1 MPESV
6 RARLALWH
14 AATLGVLLIA
24 FAAVA
29 YAYTARSTLRRTD
42 EYLRQSAGAFADA
55 LRDEREEVATN
66 ADAARETVKE
76 IQFGTLQVTVLDAA
90 LRPIAASPPP
100 AIAPGGE
107 QGPPLDAAALAAR
120 LRRSPRRA
128 PSLFTLDDAE
138 GGYRVFVTP
147 LVLQGEPMVLA
158 MEQPLHDRQEALEE
172 ARAVLLVSIPLVLLV
187 AWAGGYLLAR
197 RSLAPVVA
205 MSERAARL
213 SATNLDEA
221 LPVRNPRDELGRL
234 ALVFND
240 LLARLNQSIE
250 QQRQFM
256 ADASHE
262 LRTPVSILRGEAD
275 IALSVDE
282 RAPAEYREALGV
294 VSHEARRLSRIV
306 DDLFLLARAD
316 AGQQPLRP
324 GELYLDELAGECVRA
339 VRSLAAQRGI
349 DLSCHAPGDLP
360 YRGDEP
366 LLHRLLLNLLDNAL
380 KYSRRGGEVR
390 LDLSRR
396 DGGYVMRLK
405 DAGPPIGA
413 EAAERIFERFYR
425 VDRARSREADSATG
439 GAGLGLPI
447 ARWVAEAHGGSLR
460 LARSTPEGNEFEV
473 FLPMVNGA
481 VPDKG
486 ESARLARPV

>member
-1 MPESV
+1 MLESV

-14 AATLGVLLIA
+14 AGTLGVLLIA

-42 EYLRQSAGAFADA
+42 EYLRASAGAFADA
-55 LRDEREEVATN
+55 LRDEREEVPSN
-66 ADAARETVKE
+66 AAASRETVKD
-76 IQFGTLQVTVLDAA
+76 IRFGTLQVSVLDGA
-90 LRPIAASPPP
+90 LRPVAASPSPTF
-100 AIAPGGE
+100 APGDGR
-107 QGPPLDAAALAAR
+107 GPPMDPAALAAE
-120 LRRSPRRA
+120 LRHSRRRA
-128 PSLFTLDDAE
+128 PTFFTLDDEE
-138 GGYRVFVTP
+138 GGFRVFVAP
-147 LVLQGEPMVLA
+147 LVLAGEPMVLA
-158 MEQPLHDRQEALEE
+158 MGQPLHDRQEALEE
-172 ARAVLLVSIPLVLLV
+172 ARTVLFVSIPIVLLL

-213 SATNLDEA
+213 GAANLDEA
-221 LPVRNPRDELGRL
+221 LPVGNERDELGRL
-234 ALVFND
+234 ALVFNG
-240 LLARLNQSIE
+240 LLGRLGQAIE

-275 IALSVDE
+275 IALQADD

-294 VSHEARRLSRIV
+294 IGDEARRLSRIV

-316 AGQQPLRP
+316 AGQQPLRS

-339 VRSLAAQRGI
+339 VRSLAVQRGVG
-349 DLSCHAPGDLP
+349 LSCHAQGELP

-366 LLHRLLLNLLDNAL
+366 LLHRLMLNLLDNAL
-380 KYSRRGGEVR
+380 KYSRTGGRVR
-390 LDLSRR
+390 LDLARR
-396 DGGYVMRLK
+396 DGGYVMRVS
-405 DAGPPIGA
+405 DAGPPIEG
-413 EAAERIFERFYR
+413 ETAERIFERFYR
-425 VDRARSREADSATG
+425 VDRARPREADGATG

-460 LARSTPEGNEFEV
+460 LARSTAEGNVFEV
-473 FLPMVNGA
+473 FLPVAAAPAGGGA
-481 VPDKG
+481 G
-486 ESARLARPV
+486 SSRRG

>member
-1 MPESV
+1 MFESI

-24 FAAVA
+24 FAAIA

-42 EYLRQSAGAFADA
+42 EYLRASAGAFADA
-55 LRDEREEVATN
+55 LRDEREEVAGN
-66 ADAARETVKE
+66 ADAARETVRE
-76 IQFGTLQVTVLDAA
+76 IRFGTLQVTVLDGAM
-90 LRPIAASPPP
+90 RPLAASPPP
-100 AIAPGGE
+100 VETGGE
-107 QGPPLDAAALAAR
+107 HGPALDLAALAAR
-120 LRRSPRRA
+120 IRRSPRRA
-128 PSLFTLDDAE
+128 PSFFTLHDAE

-147 LVLQGEPMVLA
+147 LVLAGEPVVLA
-158 MEQPLHDRQEALEE
+158 MGQALHERQEALEE
-172 ARAVLLVSIPLVLLV
+172 GRAVLLVSIPLVLLL

-213 SATNLDEA
+213 GATTLDRA
-221 LPVRNPRDELGRL
+221 LPVQNPRDELGRL

-240 LLARLNQSIE
+240 LLRRLSQAIE

-275 IALSVDE
+275 IALSE
-282 RAPAEYREALGV
+282 PRRAEGEYREALGV

-339 VRSLAAQRGI
+339 MRSLAARRGVA
-349 DLSCHAPGDLP
+349 LSCRAEGELS

-366 LLHRLLLNLLDNAL
+366 LLHRLLLNLLDNAV
-380 KYSRRGGEVR
+380 KYSRTGGEVR
-390 LDLSRR
+390 LEVARR
-396 DGGYVMRLK
+396 DGGYVMRVT
-405 DAGPPIGA
+405 DAGPPIDA
-413 EAAERIFERFYR
+413 DAAERIFERFWR
-425 VDRARSREADSATG
+425 VDRSRSRAADSATG

-460 LARSTPEGNEFEV
+460 LARSTTDGNEFEV
-473 FLPMVNGA
+473 FLPVIDGA
-481 VPDKG
+481 GGV
-486 ESARLARPV
+486 

>member
-1 MPESV
+1 MLESV

-14 AATLGVLLIA
+14 AATLGVLLIG

-55 LRDEREEVATN
+55 LRDEREEVASN
-66 ADAARETVKE
+66 PDAARETVRE
-76 IQFGTLQVTVLDAA
+76 IRFGTLQVTVLDAA
-90 LRPIAASPPP
+90 LRPLAASPPP
-100 AIAPGGE
+100 VSTRGE
-107 QGPPLDAAALAAR
+107 GEGPPLDPAALAAE

-128 PSLFTLDDAE
+128 PSFFTLADDE
-138 GGYRVFVTP
+138 GGYRVFVAP
-147 LVLQGEPMVLA
+147 LRLAGEPVVLA
-158 MEQPLHDRQEALEE
+158 MAQPLHDRQEALEE
-172 ARAVLLVSIPLVLLV
+172 ARTVLLVSIPLVLLL

-213 SATNLDEA
+213 GAGNLNEA
-221 LPVRNPRDELGRL
+221 LPVTNPRDELGRL
-234 ALVFND
+234 ARVFND
-240 LLARLNQSIE
+240 LLARLSQSIE

-275 IALSVDE
+275 IALSVEE

-294 VSHEARRLSRIV
+294 VSHEARRLGRIV

-324 GELYLDELAGECVRA
+324 GELYLDELAGECVRSL
-339 VRSLAAQRGI
+339 RSLAAQRGV
-349 DLSCHAPGDLP
+349 DLSCHAEGELP
-360 YRGDEP
+360 FRGDEP

-380 KYSRRGGEVR
+380 KYSRPEGEVR
-390 LDLSRR
+390 LELTRR
-396 DGGYVMRLK
+396 DGGYVMRVK
-405 DAGPPIGA
+405 DAAPPIEG
-413 EAAERIFERFYR
+413 EAAARIFERFYR
-425 VDRARSREADSATG
+425 VDRPRARAADGATG

-460 LARSTPEGNEFEV
+460 LARTSVDGNEFEV
-473 FLPMVNGA
+473 FLPLE
-481 VPDKG
+481 KG
-486 ESARLARPV
+486 DRLLGPAGIGRPR

>member
-1 MPESV
+1 MLESV

-14 AATLGVLLIA
+14 AATLGVLLLA
-24 FAAVA
+24 FALAA

-42 EYLRQSAGAFADA
+42 EYLRTSAGAFADA
-55 LRDEREEVATN
+55 LRDEREEAPGN
-66 ADAARETVKE
+66 AAAARETTRE
-76 IQFGTLQVTVLDAA
+76 IRFGSLQVTVLDAA
-90 LRPIAASPPP
+90 LRPLATSPPP
-100 AIAPGGE
+100 ALPRGDE
-107 QGPPLDAAALAAR
+107 RGPPADPAALAAA
-120 LRRSPRRA
+120 LRRSPRGA
-128 PSLFTLDDAE
+128 PSFFTLSDDE
-138 GGYRVFVTP
+138 GGYRVFATP
-147 LVLQGEPMVLA
+147 LVLGGEPLVLA
-158 MEQPLHDRQEALEE
+158 MEQPLHERQEALEE
-172 ARAVLLVSIPLVLLV
+172 ARAVLLVSIPLVLLL

-197 RSLAPVVA
+197 RTLAPVVA

-213 SATNLDEA
+213 GAANLDEA

-234 ALVFND
+234 ALVFNG
-240 LLARLNQSIE
+240 LLGRLSQAIE

-275 IALSVDE
+275 LALSVEE

-294 VSHEARRLSRIV
+294 VSHEARRLGRIV

-339 VRSLAAQRGI
+339 LRSLAARRGVA
-349 DLSCHAPGDLP
+349 LSCHAEGELP

-380 KYSRRGGEVR
+380 KYSRPGGEVR
-390 LDLSRR
+390 LDLARHG
-396 DGGYVMRLK
+396 GGYLMRVK
-405 DAGPPIGA
+405 DAGPPIGG

-473 FLPMVNGA
+473 FLPPAPSPNG
-481 VPDKG
+481 G
-486 ESARLARPV
+486 

>member
-1 MPESV
+1 MIESV

-14 AATLGVLLIA
+14 AATLGVLLIG
-24 FAAVA
+24 FALAA

-42 EYLRQSAGAFADA
+42 EYLRASAGAFADA
-55 LRDEREEVATN
+55 LRDEREEAAGN
-66 ADAARETVKE
+66 AEAARETVKE
-76 IQFGTLQVTVLDAA
+76 IRFGTLQVAVLDAA
-90 LRPIAASPPP
+90 MRPLAASPAPAARPGREAEPP
-100 AIAPGGE
+100 ADP
-107 QGPPLDAAALAAR
+107 AALAAA
-120 LRRSPRRA
+120 LRRLPHGA
-128 PSLFTLDDAE
+128 PSFFTLADDE
-138 GGYRVFVTP
+138 GGYRVFATPLPLAGEP
-147 LVLQGEPMVLA
+147 LVLA
-158 MEQPLHDRQEALEE
+158 MAQPLHERQEALEE
-172 ARAVLLVSIPLVLLV
+172 ARAVLLVSIPLVLLL

-197 RSLAPVVA
+197 RALAPVVA

-213 SATNLDEA
+213 GAGNLDEA
-221 LPVRNPRDELGRL
+221 LPVTSPRDELGRL
-234 ALVFND
+234 ALVFNG
-240 LLARLNQSIE
+240 LLGRLSQAIE

-275 IALSVDE
+275 IALSVEE
-282 RAPAEYREALGV
+282 RAPSEYREALGV
-294 VSHEARRLSRIV
+294 IGHEARRLGRIV

-339 VRSLAAQRGI
+339 VRSLAARRGVA
-349 DLSCHAPGDLP
+349 LSCHAEGELP

-380 KYSRRGGEVR
+380 KYSRPGGQVR
-390 LDLSRR
+390 LDLGRR
-396 DGGYVMRLK
+396 DGGYLMRVS
-405 DAGPPIGA
+405 DAGPPIEG

-425 VDRARSREADSATG
+425 VDRARSRTADGATG

-460 LARSTPEGNEFEV
+460 LARSTAAGNEFEV
-473 FLPMVNGA
+473 FLPGA
-481 VPDKG
+481 PPG
-486 ESARLARPV
+486 

>member
-1 MPESV
+1 MLESV

-14 AATLGVLLIA
+14 AGTLGVLLIA
-24 FAAVA
+24 FAFVG

-42 EYLRQSAGAFADA
+42 QYLRESAGAFADA
-55 LRDEREEVATN
+55 LRDEREEVASN
-66 ADAARETVKE
+66 AEAARETVKE
-76 IQFGTLQVTVLDAA
+76 IRFGSLQVTVLDAA
-90 LRPIAASPPP
+90 LRPLAASTPHASRRGEGSGPPP
-100 AIAPGGE
+100 DPVA
-107 QGPPLDAAALAAR
+107 LAAALRGA
-120 LRRSPRRA
+120 PRRG
-128 PSLFTLDDAE
+128 PSFFSLSDDE
-138 GGYRVFVTP
+138 GGYRVFATP
-147 LVLQGEPMVLA
+147 LVLAGEPMLLA
-158 MEQPLHDRQEALEE
+158 MEQPMHEREEALEE
-172 ARAVLLVSIPLVLLV
+172 ARAALLVSIPIVLLL
-187 AWAGGYLLAR
+187 AWAGGYMLAR

-213 SATNLDEA
+213 GAANLHHA
-221 LPVRNPRDELGRL
+221 LPVGNPRDELGRL
-234 ALVFND
+234 ARVFNE
-240 LLARLNQSIE
+240 LLARLSRSIE

-275 IALSVDE
+275 VALQVEE

-294 VSHEARRLSRIV
+294 ISHEARRLGRIV

-339 VRSLAAQRGI
+339 VRSLAAQREI
-349 DLSCHAPGDLP
+349 DLSCHAEGELP
-360 YRGDEP
+360 YHGDEP

-390 LDLSRR
+390 LDLARR
-396 DGGYVMRLK
+396 DGGYVMRVK
-405 DAGPPIGA
+405 DSGPAIHGD
-413 EAAERIFERFYR
+413 AAERIFERFYR

-460 LARSTPEGNEFEV
+460 LARSTADGNEFEV
-473 FLPMVNGA
+473 FLPVAQPSNG
-481 VPDKG
+481 G
-486 ESARLARPV
+486 G

>member
-1 MPESV
+1 MLESV

-14 AATLGVLLIA
+14 AATLGVLLIG

-55 LRDEREEVATN
+55 LRDEREEVAGN

-76 IQFGTLQVTVLDAA
+76 IRFGTLQVTILDAA
-90 LRPIAASPPP
+90 LRPLAASPPL
-100 AIAPGGE
+100 AATRGDE
-107 QGPPLDAAALAAR
+107 QGPPLDPAALAAE
-120 LRRSPRRA
+120 LLRSPRRA
-128 PSLFTLDDAE
+128 PSVFTLADDE
-138 GGYRVFVTP
+138 GGYRVFAAP
-147 LVLQGEPMVLA
+147 LVLAGEAMVLA
-158 MEQPLHDRQEALEE
+158 MAQPLHDRQEALEE
-172 ARAVLLVSIPLVLLV
+172 ARTVLLVSIPLVLLL

-205 MSERAARL
+205 MSDQAARL
-213 SATNLDEA
+213 GASNLDQA

-234 ALVFND
+234 ALVFNG
-240 LLARLNQSIE
+240 LLGRLSQAIE

-275 IALSVDE
+275 IALSAEE
-282 RAPAEYREALGV
+282 RAPREYREALGV
-294 VSHEARRLSRIV
+294 ISHEARRLSRIV

-339 VRSLAAQRGI
+339 MRSLAADRGVG
-349 DLSCHAPGDLP
+349 LSCHAEGELA

-380 KYSRRGGEVR
+380 KYSRPGGEVR
-390 LDLSRR
+390 LDLARR
-396 DGGYVMRLK
+396 DGGYVMLLT
-405 DAGPPIGA
+405 DAGPPIEGD
-413 EAAERIFERFYR
+413 AAEHIFERFYR

-460 LARSTPEGNEFEV
+460 LARSTADGNEFEV
-473 FLPMVNGA
+473 FLPMAPASNSG
-481 VPDKG
+481 
-486 ESARLARPV
+486 

>member
-1 MPESV
+1 MLESV

-14 AATLGVLLIA
+14 AATLGVLLIG
-24 FAAVA
+24 FALAA

-55 LRDEREEVATN
+55 LRDEREEVAGN

-76 IQFGTLQVTVLDAA
+76 IRFGTLQVTVLDAA
-90 LRPIAASPPP
+90 LRPLAASPPP
-100 AIAPGGE
+100 ARGREG
-107 QGPPLDAAALAAR
+107 QGPPLDPAALAAE
-120 LRRSPRRA
+120 LRRSPRRV
-128 PSLFTLDDAE
+128 PSVFTLADDE

-147 LVLQGEPMVLA
+147 LPLAGEAMVLA
-158 MEQPLHDRQEALEE
+158 MAQPLHDRQEALEE
-172 ARAVLLVSIPLVLLV
+172 ARTVLLVSIPLVLLL

-205 MSERAARL
+205 MSDQAARL
-213 SATNLDEA
+213 GASNLDQA

-234 ALVFND
+234 ALVFNG
-240 LLARLNQSIE
+240 LLGRLSQAIE

-275 IALSVDE
+275 IALSAE
-282 RAPAEYREALGV
+282 ARAPREYREALGV
-294 VSHEARRLSRIV
+294 ISHEARRLGRIV

-339 VRSLAAQRGI
+339 VRSLAARRGI
-349 DLSCHAPGDLP
+349 DLSCHASGELP

-380 KYSRRGGEVR
+380 KYSRPGG
-390 LDLSRR
+390 
-396 DGGYVMRLK
+396 
-405 DAGPPIGA
+405 
-413 EAAERIFERFYR
+413 R
-425 VDRARSREADSATG
+425 V
-439 GAGLGLPI
+439 
-447 ARWVAEAHGGSLR
+447 
-460 LARSTPEGNEFEV
+460 
-473 FLPMVNGA
+473 
-481 VPDKG
+481 
-486 ESARLARPV
+486 

>member
-1 MPESV
+1 MIESV

-14 AATLGVLLIA
+14 AATLGVLLIG
-24 FAAVA
+24 FALAA
-29 YAYTARSTLRRTD
+29 YAYTTRSTLRRTD
-42 EYLRQSAGAFADA
+42 EYLRESAGAFADA
-55 LRDEREEVATN
+55 LRDEREEVAGN
-66 ADAARETVKE
+66 VEAARETVKE
-76 IQFGTLQVTVLDAA
+76 IRFGTLQVTVLDAA
-90 LRPIAASPPP
+90 MRPLAASPAPAAPPGEEAGPP
-100 AIAPGGE
+100 ADP
-107 QGPPLDAAALAAR
+107 AALAAA
-120 LRRSPRRA
+120 LRRLPHGT
-128 PSLFTLDDAE
+128 PSFFTLADDE
-138 GGYRVFVTP
+138 GGYRVFATPLPLAGEP
-147 LVLQGEPMVLA
+147 LVLA
-158 MEQPLHDRQEALEE
+158 MAQPLHERQEALEE
-172 ARAVLLVSIPLVLLV
+172 ARAVLLVSLPLVLLL

-197 RSLAPVVA
+197 RALAPVVA

-213 SATNLDEA
+213 GAGNLDEA
-221 LPVRNPRDELGRL
+221 LPVTSPRDELGRL
-234 ALVFND
+234 ALVFNG
-240 LLARLNQSIE
+240 LLGRLSQAIE

-275 IALSVDE
+275 IALSVEE

-294 VSHEARRLSRIV
+294 IGHEARRLGRIV

-339 VRSLAAQRGI
+339 VRSLAARRGVA
-349 DLSCHAPGDLP
+349 LSCHAEGELP

-380 KYSRRGGEVR
+380 KYSRPGGQVR
-390 LDLSRR
+390 LDLGRR
-396 DGGYVMRLK
+396 DGGYLMRLS
-405 DAGPPIGA
+405 DAGPPIEG

-425 VDRARSREADSATG
+425 VDRARSRTADGATG

-460 LARSTPEGNEFEV
+460 LARSTAEGNEFEV
-473 FLPMVNGA
+473 FLPGA
-481 VPDKG
+481 PPG
-486 ESARLARPV
+486 

>member
-1 MPESV
+1 MLESV

-14 AATLGVLLIA
+14 AATLGVLLIG

-29 YAYTARSTLRRTD
+29 YVYTARSTLRRTD

-55 LRDEREEVATN
+55 LRDEREEVASN
-66 ADAARETVKE
+66 PDAARETVKE
-76 IQFGTLQVTVLDAA
+76 IRFGTLQVTVLDDA
-90 LRPIAASPPP
+90 LRPLAASPPP
-100 AIAPGGE
+100 APVRGE
-107 QGPPLDAAALAAR
+107 GHGPPLDLAALAAE
-120 LRRSPRRA
+120 LRSSPRRA
-128 PSLFTLDDAE
+128 PSFFTLADAE

-147 LVLQGEPMVLA
+147 LVLVGETVVLA
-158 MEQPLHDRQEALEE
+158 MAQPLHDRQEALEE
-172 ARAVLLVSIPLVLLV
+172 ARTVLFVSIPLVLLL

-205 MSERAARL
+205 MSDQAARL
-213 SATNLDEA
+213 GASNLDQA

-234 ALVFND
+234 ALVFNG
-240 LLARLNQSIE
+240 LLGRLSQAIE

-275 IALSVDE
+275 IALSAE
-282 RAPAEYREALGV
+282 ARAPQEYREALGV
-294 VSHEARRLSRIV
+294 ISHEARRLGRIV
-306 DDLFLLARAD
+306 EDLFLLARAD

-339 VRSLAAQRGI
+339 MRSLAADRGVE
-349 DLSCHAPGDLP
+349 LSCHAEGELA

-380 KYSRRGGEVR
+380 KYSRPGGEVR
-390 LDLSRR
+390 LDLARR
-396 DGGYVMRLK
+396 DGGYVMRVS
-405 DAGPPIGA
+405 DAGPPIEA
-413 EAAERIFERFYR
+413 DAAEHIFERFYR

-460 LARSTPEGNEFEV
+460 LAKSTAEGNEFEV
-473 FLPMVNGA
+473 FLPR
-481 VPDKG
+481 
-486 ESARLARPV
+486 E

>member
-1 MPESV
+1 MLESV

-14 AATLGVLLIA
+14 AATLGVLLIG

-29 YAYTARSTLRRTD
+29 YGYTARSTLRRTD

-76 IQFGTLQVTVLDAA
+76 IRFGTLQVTVLNAM
-90 LRPIAASPPP
+90 LRPLAASPPP
-100 AIAPGGE
+100 VLPESAKH
-107 QGPPLDAAALAAR
+107 GPPLDPVALAAE
-120 LRRSPRRA
+120 LRRTPRRA
-128 PSLFTLDDAE
+128 PSFFTLADGE

-147 LVLQGEPMVLA
+147 LVLAGEPMVLA
-158 MEQPLHDRQEALEE
+158 MAQPLHDRQEALEE
-172 ARAVLLVSIPLVLLV
+172 ARTVLFVSIPLVLLL

-197 RSLAPVVA
+197 RSLAPVVT

-213 SATNLDEA
+213 GAANLDEA

-234 ALVFND
+234 ALVFNG
-240 LLARLNQSIE
+240 LLGRLSQAIE

-275 IALSVDE
+275 IALSE
-282 RAPAEYREALGV
+282 PKRAEGEYREALGV

-349 DLSCHAPGDLP
+349 DLSCHAPGELP

-380 KYSRRGGEVR
+380 KYSRDGGRVR
-390 LDLSRR
+390 LDLARR
-396 DGGYVMRLK
+396 DGGYVLRVK
-405 DAGPPIGA
+405 DSGPPIDGD
-413 EAAERIFERFYR
+413 AAERIFERFYR

-460 LARSTPEGNEFEV
+460 LARSTAEGNEFEV
-473 FLPMVNGA
+473 FLPF
-481 VPDKG
+481 
-486 ESARLARPV
+486 